1 MVCRLLAGG
10 RWIRTSSTR
19 ARSIWLSALL
29 GGLCFAIGCGSG
41 RGASGTARYQRR
53 GWAILASRPRGGP
66 PHGSIDQGNVFRV
79 EHRVAGAMAPDR
91 RDRPPFGLLHAGDL
105 APVVFDGEIEIG
117 LTRHHG
123 RVGGDCT
130 QCFIEVAAA
139 SSLALLSACGCQV
152 HSIANRSLASRRR
165 KLASQL
171 SIRKS
176 SSEEKPIL
184 RQILLAIERLA
195 QPPAGTDGAH
205 RLEAAR
211 RRGGEPAVRPNR
223 TGGQRRLDAF
233 EKNEIVSRGI
243 GRTADRRDPARP
255 CRGTVPPNGRPA
267 VPPSRSRKP
276 ARPVHLAP
284 HYFHAARNARRT
296 DGHPAAGDS
305 LEEGSGPVRSHDV
318 LALPIARR
326 SSPVCAFR

>member
-1 MVCRLLAGG
+1 M
-10 RWIRTSSTR
+10 
-19 ARSIWLSALL
+19 SALL

-165 KLASQL
+165 KLASQQ
-171 SIRKS
+171 SIRQS

-184 RQILLAIERLA
+184 RRSPRDRTPGSAPSRQRPGPSLRSRES
-195 QPPAGTDGAH
+195 AGWQ
-205 RLEAAR
+205 
-211 RRGGEPAVRPNR
+211 PAVTRKKSHWTVSARQKFVSNYPN
-223 TGGQRRLDAF
+223 
-233 EKNEIVSRGI
+233 KS
-243 GRTADRRDPARP
+243 
-255 CRGTVPPNGRPA
+255 VPRWT
-267 VPPSRSRKP
+267 PSTTR
-276 ARPVHLAP
+276 V
-284 HYFHAARNARRT
+284 N
-296 DGHPAAGDS
+296 
-305 LEEGSGPVRSHDV
+305 
-318 LALPIARR
+318 I
-326 SSPVCAFR
+326 

>member
-139 SSLALLSACGCQV
+139 KLVGADVGVLPGPQHRQQVVGVAAAEIGLPAVDQEVLQRGEADLAPDSPRDRTPGSAP
-152 HSIANRSLASRRR
+152 SR
-165 KLASQL
+165 
-171 SIRKS
+171 
-176 SSEEKPIL
+176 
-184 RQILLAIERLA
+184 
-195 QPPAGTDGAH
+195 H
-205 RLEAAR
+205 
-211 RRGGEPAVRPNR
+211 RRGPSPGSRASAGWR
-223 TGGQRRLDAF
+223 TR
-233 EKNEIVSRGI
+233 
-243 GRTADRRDPARP
+243 
-255 CRGTVPPNGRPA
+255 RPA
-267 VPPSRSRKP
+267 KPDGRSAPP
-276 ARPVHLAP
+276 
-284 HYFHAARNARRT
+284 
-296 DGHPAAGDS
+296 
-305 LEEGSGPVRSHDV
+305 
-318 LALPIARR
+318 
-326 SSPVCAFR
+326 